1 MDINLM
7 ITSFPKLL
15 DATVVTVK
23 LLSLSLFFGLFIG
36 LLFAILRLSKNKII
50 NKFAYGYSYVFRG
63 TPLLVQIF
71 IIYFGL
77 GNIEYFRSTFLWVV
91 FKEPYW
97 CAIIA
102 FALNT
107 GAYTSEILRSAFQ
120 TIKPGF
126 IEAGKSLGISNKIIF
141 YKIQI
146 PIAIRQSLP
155 AYGNEIILMMK
166 GTSLASTVT
175 LMDFDLM
182 INSLPKLLG
191 ATVVTLKLLSAS
203 LFFGLFIG
211 LLFAVLRLNKN
222 KIINKFAYTYSYVF
236 RGTPLLVQIFIIYFG
251 LGQIEYFRS
260 TFLWVVFKEPYW
272 CAIIAFA
279 LNTGAY
285 TSEILRSAFQTIKP
299 GLIEAGKSLGI
310 SNKIIFYKIQ
320 IPIAIRQSLPAYG
333 NEIILMMKGT
343 SLASTVTLMDLTGVA
358 KYIISTTFKPIEVFI
373 VAGGIYL
380 FMTFIIHNVIK
391 FLEKKYSFN

>member
-1 MDINLM
+1 MDLELM
-7 ITSFPKLL
+7 INSLPKLL
-15 DATVVTVK
+15 NAAVITLK
-23 LLSLSLFFGLFIG
+23 LLSVSLIIGLFIG
-36 LLFAILRLSKNKII
+36 LFFAILRLNKNIFI
-50 NKFAYGYSYVFRG
+50 NRFAYGYSYVFRG

-77 GNIEYFRSTFLWVV
+77 GQIEYLRSTVLWVIL
-91 FKEPYW
+91 KEPYW

-120 TIKPGF
+120 TIKPGI
-126 IEAGKSLGISNKIIF
+126 IEAGKSLGISNKVIF

-175 LMDFDLM
+175 
-182 INSLPKLLG
+182 I
-191 ATVVTLKLLSAS
+191 
-203 LFFGLFIG
+203 
-211 LLFAVLRLNKN
+211 
-222 KIINKFAYTYSYVF
+222 
-236 RGTPLLVQIFIIYFG
+236 
-251 LGQIEYFRS
+251 
-260 TFLWVVFKEPYW
+260 
-272 CAIIAFA
+272 
-279 LNTGAY
+279 
-285 TSEILRSAFQTIKP
+285 
-299 GLIEAGKSLGI
+299 
-310 SNKIIFYKIQ
+310 
-320 IPIAIRQSLPAYG
+320 
-333 NEIILMMKGT
+333 
-343 SLASTVTLMDLTGVA
+343 MDLTGVA

-391 FLEKKYSFN
+391 FLEKKYSY

>member
-1 MDINLM
+1 MDLELM
-7 ITSFPKLL
+7 INSLPKLL
-15 DATVVTVK
+15 NAAVITLK
-23 LLSLSLFFGLFIG
+23 LLSISLIIGLFIG
-36 LLFAILRLSKNKII
+36 LFFAILRLNKNIFI
-50 NKFAYGYSYVFRG
+50 NRFAYGYSYVFRG

-77 GNIEYFRSTFLWVV
+77 GQIEYLRSTVLWVIL
-91 FKEPYW
+91 KEPYW

-120 TIKPGF
+120 TIKPG
-126 IEAGKSLGISNKIIF
+126 IVEAGKSLGISNK
-141 YKIQI
+141 
-146 PIAIRQSLP
+146 
-155 AYGNEIILMMK
+155 
-166 GTSLASTVT
+166 V
-175 LMDFDLM
+175 
-182 INSLPKLLG
+182 
-191 ATVVTLKLLSAS
+191 
-203 LFFGLFIG
+203 
-211 LLFAVLRLNKN
+211 
-222 KIINKFAYTYSYVF
+222 
-236 RGTPLLVQIFIIYFG
+236 
-251 LGQIEYFRS
+251 
-260 TFLWVVFKEPYW
+260 
-272 CAIIAFA
+272 
-279 LNTGAY
+279 
-285 TSEILRSAFQTIKP
+285 
-299 GLIEAGKSLGI
+299 
-310 SNKIIFYKIQ
+310 IFYKIQ

>member
-1 MDINLM
+1 MIN
-7 ITSFPKLL
+7 SFPKLL
-15 DATVVTVK
+15 SAAVITLK
-23 LLSLSLFFGLFIG
+23 LLSVSLIIGLFIG
-36 LLFAILRLSKNKII
+36 LFFAILRLNKNIFI

-77 GNIEYFRSTFLWVV
+77 G
-91 FKEPYW
+91 
-97 CAIIA
+97 
-102 FALNT
+102 
-107 GAYTSEILRSAFQ
+107 
-120 TIKPGF
+120 
-126 IEAGKSLGISNKIIF
+126 
-141 YKIQI
+141 
-146 PIAIRQSLP
+146 
-155 AYGNEIILMMK
+155 
-166 GTSLASTVT
+166 
-175 LMDFDLM
+175 
-182 INSLPKLLG
+182 
-191 ATVVTLKLLSAS
+191 
-203 LFFGLFIG
+203 
-211 LLFAVLRLNKN
+211 
-222 KIINKFAYTYSYVF
+222 
-236 RGTPLLVQIFIIYFG
+236 
-251 LGQIEYFRS
+251 QIEYLRS
-260 TFLWVVFKEPYW
+260 TVLWVILKEPYW

-358 KYIISTTFKPIEVFI
+358 QYLISTTFKPVEVFI

-391 FLEKKYSFN
+391 YLEKKYSFSQ

>member
-1 MDINLM
+1 MDLELM
-7 ITSFPKLL
+7 IGSFPKLL
-15 DATVVTVK
+15 SAAVITLK
-23 LLSLSLFFGLFIG
+23 LLSVSLIIG
-36 LLFAILRLSKNKII
+36 LLIGFLFAILRLNKNIFV
-50 NKFAYGYSYVFRG
+50 NRFAYGYSYVFRG

-77 GNIEYFRSTFLWVV
+77 GQIEYLRSTFLWIIL
-91 FKEPYW
+91 KEPYW

-120 TIKPGF
+120 TIKPGI
-126 IEAGKSLGISNKIIF
+126 IEAGQSLGISSK
-141 YKIQI
+141 
-146 PIAIRQSLP
+146 
-155 AYGNEIILMMK
+155 
-166 GTSLASTVT
+166 
-175 LMDFDLM
+175 
-182 INSLPKLLG
+182 
-191 ATVVTLKLLSAS
+191 VV
-203 LFFGLFIG
+203 
-211 LLFAVLRLNKN
+211 
-222 KIINKFAYTYSYVF
+222 
-236 RGTPLLVQIFIIYFG
+236 
-251 LGQIEYFRS
+251 
-260 TFLWVVFKEPYW
+260 
-272 CAIIAFA
+272 
-279 LNTGAY
+279 
-285 TSEILRSAFQTIKP
+285 
-299 GLIEAGKSLGI
+299 
-310 SNKIIFYKIQ
+310 FYKIQ

>member
-1 MDINLM
+1 MDLELM
-7 ITSFPKLL
+7 INSFPKLL
-15 DATVVTVK
+15 NAALITLK
-23 LLSLSLFFGLFIG
+23 LLSVSLIIGLFIG
-36 LLFAILRLSKNKII
+36 LFFAILRLNKNIFI
-50 NKFAYGYSYVFRG
+50 NRFAYGYSYVFRG

-77 GNIEYFRSTFLWVV
+77 GQIEYLRSTVLWSIL
-91 FKEPYW
+91 KEPYW

-120 TIKPGF
+120 TIKPGI
-126 IEAGKSLGISNKIIF
+126 IEAGKSLGISNKVIF

-175 LMDFDLM
+175 
-182 INSLPKLLG
+182 I
-191 ATVVTLKLLSAS
+191 
-203 LFFGLFIG
+203 
-211 LLFAVLRLNKN
+211 
-222 KIINKFAYTYSYVF
+222 
-236 RGTPLLVQIFIIYFG
+236 
-251 LGQIEYFRS
+251 
-260 TFLWVVFKEPYW
+260 
-272 CAIIAFA
+272 
-279 LNTGAY
+279 
-285 TSEILRSAFQTIKP
+285 
-299 GLIEAGKSLGI
+299 
-310 SNKIIFYKIQ
+310 
-320 IPIAIRQSLPAYG
+320 
-333 NEIILMMKGT
+333 
-343 SLASTVTLMDLTGVA
+343 MDLTGVA

>member
-1 MDINLM
+1 MDVELM
-7 ITSFPKLL
+7 INSFPKLL
-15 DATVVTVK
+15 SAAAITLK
-23 LLSLSLFFGLFIG
+23 LLSVSLIIGLFIG
-36 LLFAILRLSKNKII
+36 LLFAILRLNKNVLI

-77 GNIEYFRSTFLWVV
+77 GQIEYLRSTVLWVIL
-91 FKEPYW
+91 KEPYW

-120 TIKPGF
+120 TIKPGI
-126 IEAGKSLGISNKIIF
+126 IEAGKSLGISNK
-141 YKIQI
+141 
-146 PIAIRQSLP
+146 
-155 AYGNEIILMMK
+155 
-166 GTSLASTVT
+166 V
-175 LMDFDLM
+175 
-182 INSLPKLLG
+182 
-191 ATVVTLKLLSAS
+191 
-203 LFFGLFIG
+203 
-211 LLFAVLRLNKN
+211 
-222 KIINKFAYTYSYVF
+222 
-236 RGTPLLVQIFIIYFG
+236 
-251 LGQIEYFRS
+251 
-260 TFLWVVFKEPYW
+260 
-272 CAIIAFA
+272 
-279 LNTGAY
+279 
-285 TSEILRSAFQTIKP
+285 
-299 GLIEAGKSLGI
+299 
-310 SNKIIFYKIQ
+310 IFYKIQ

-373 VAGGIYL
+373 LAGGIYL